1 MSEQSSLLLWLV
13 LLPLLGAIFNGLVG
27 RRLSSRWIGFV
38 GCASV
43 FGSFLL
49 GLVAGR
55 PVFASGG
62 EETALQTVYSWISA
76 GGLNVEVGFRLD
88 ALSLVMVLVVSGVGL
103 VIHLYSIGYMHGD
116 EGYGRYF
123 AYLNLFVFAM
133 LTLVLADSLPVLFVG
148 WEGVG
153 LCSYLLIGFW
163 FEDPQKAAAGKK
175 AFIVNRIGDLGFLLG
190 MYLLYSLSGTLHIE
204 SLRQAASSGAIGPA
218 AATAACLLLFV
229 GATGKSAQIPLYVW
243 LPDAMAGPTP
253 VSALIHA
260 ATMVTAGVYMIARLN
275 FLFALSPDASALVV
289 LVGAFTAFYAATIG
303 LAQNDIKKV
312 LAYSTISQLGYMFVG
327 VGSGYFACG
336 IFHLMTHAFFKACL
350 FLGAGAVIH
359 ALEGEQDI
367 RRMGDLRRRLPR
379 TYATFLLATL
389 AIAGFPPL
397 AGFFSKDEILW
408 KVLSSDS
415 QALWAASWVHPLA
428 YALTL
433 AGAALT
439 SFYMFRLVFLVFH
452 GQFRLP
458 AEKHVHPE
466 TPIMTWSLMVLAA
479 LSVVGGWGGASLLGV
494 HAFEEFL
501 WPVVGEATE
510 KMAALRP
517 FAHSHSAEWLA
528 AGAGVLAALA
538 GWLLAWRF
546 YLGRPGLPE
555 RVARAT
561 GGLYRLVLNKYY
573 LDEIYDFLVIRPLSA
588 LARFFW
594 KVIDVFCIDQIGV
607 NGSARALGWL
617 GQVGRR
623 LQCGDGQVYAFWLVL
638 GGGIVIIYLVVV
650 AGWF

>member
-1 MSEQSSLLLWLV
+1 MTEQSWLLLWIV
-13 LLPLLGAIFNGLVG
+13 LLPLAGAIFNGLVG
-27 RRLSSRWIGFV
+27 RRLSARWTGFV

-43 FGSFLL
+43 LGSFLL

-55 PVFASGG
+55 FVLTSGG
-62 EETALQTVYSWISA
+62 EQLAIQTVYSWISA
-76 GGLNVEVGFRLD
+76 AGLDVEVGFRLD
-88 ALSLVMVLVVSGVGL
+88 ALSLVMVLVVSGVGFL
-103 VIHLYSIGYMHGD
+103 IHLYSIGYMHGD

-123 AYLNLFVFAM
+123 AYLNLFVFSM
-133 LTLVLADSLPVLFVG
+133 LTLVLADSLAVIFVG

-190 MYLLYSLSGTLHIE
+190 MYLLYSLAGTLHIE
-204 SLRQAASSGAIGPA
+204 SLRQAASAGAIGPA

-229 GATGKSAQIPLYVW
+229 GASGKSAQIPLYVW

-260 ATMVTAGVYMIARLN
+260 ATMVTAGVYLIARLN
-275 FLFALSPDASALVV
+275 FLFALSPDASAVVV
-289 LVGAFTAFYAATIG
+289 LVGSFTAFYAATIG

-327 VGSGYFACG
+327 VGSGNYGCG

-367 RRMGDLRRRLPR
+367 RRMGDLKRRLPR

-408 KVLSSDS
+408 KVLASDS
-415 QALWAASWVHPLA
+415 RAPWAAGWVHPLA

-439 SFYMFRLVFLVFH
+439 SFYMFRLLFLVFH
-452 GQFRLP
+452 GQSRLP
-458 AEKHVHPE
+458 ADKHLHHE
-466 TPIMTWSLMVLAA
+466 TAIMTWPLIVLAA
-479 LSVVGGWGGASLLGV
+479 LSVVGGWVGASLFGV
-494 HAFEEFL
+494 QAFEDFL
-501 WPVVGEATE
+501 RPVLGESTE
-510 KMAALRP
+510 RAALLRH
-517 FAHSHSAEWLA
+517 FAHSHTAEWLA

-538 GWLLAWRF
+538 GWSLAWRF

-555 RVARAT
+555 LVARIS
-561 GGLYRLVLNKYY
+561 GGLYRLILNKYY
-573 LDEIYDFLVIRPLSA
+573 LDELYDFLVVRPLGA
-588 LARFFW
+588 LARFLW
-594 KVIDVFCIDQIGV
+594 KVVDVFCIDDLGV
-607 NGSARALGWL
+607 NGPARVLGML
-617 GQVGRR
+617 GRAGRL

-638 GGGIVIIYLVVV
+638 GGGIVIFYLVFV
-650 AGWF
+650 AGLF